1 MLRSVGFCVMPGGA
15 EGGRMS
21 RGVSGCSCVSTLRH
35 AKGLVDGMRDGRQ
48 YCAFATAAV
57 VGFLGVDGIVIQGLD
72 VRGCS
77 WLGSPNGGCPVE
89 PVLLG
94 LDVESGAGCPVVI
107 GEVRCRR

>member
-1 MLRSVGFCVMPGGA
+1 MPGGA
-15 EGGRMS
+15 EGWRMS
-21 RGVSGCSCVSTLRH
+21 RGVSGCSGVSTLRH
-35 AKGLVDGMRDGRQ
+35 AKELVDGMLVGGQ
-48 YCAFATAAV
+48 CCAL